1 MRWRSHSTGWLMGL
15 LVFPVPGLNTLLQPW
30 LATLNGTLQERR
42 YHEHA
47 ERHHK
52 QRHQHQ

>member
-1 MRWRSHSTGWLMGL
+1 MGL

-52 QRHQHQ
+52 QKHQHQ